1 MDIDATREVWN
12 FFAAIEPDPP
22 ENPAD
27 LNGDGSM
34 NSADLGLVLAWW
46 GRGSTGGD
54 VNGDGNTNAQDI
66 GMLLAL
72 WTE

>member
-1 MDIDATREVWN
+1 
-12 FFAAIEPDPP
+12 
-22 ENPAD
+22 
-27 LNGDGSM
+27 M
-34 NSADLGLVLAWW
+34 NSADLGLVLASW